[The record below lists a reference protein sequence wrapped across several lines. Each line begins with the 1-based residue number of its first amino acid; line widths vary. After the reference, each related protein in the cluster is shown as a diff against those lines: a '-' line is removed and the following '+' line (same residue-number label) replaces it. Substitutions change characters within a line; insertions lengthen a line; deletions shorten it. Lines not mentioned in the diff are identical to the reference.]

1 MSIKLPVT
9 EHVFPQSGAVF
20 HCHQDSPIYCFCLT
34 AREIGRIAGSDRKD
48 GCNLKDPTASDSQM
62 GAQNNQSHFYLVKML
77 LCEVNAFSSHNLL
90 SFQTSASS
98 VLFHWTLQTFAY
110 F

>member
-34 AREIGRIAGSDRKD
+34 AREIGRIASSDRMD

-62 GAQNNQSHFYLVKML
+62 GAQNNQSHFHLVKML

-90 SFQTSASS
+90 SF
-98 VLFHWTLQTFAY
+98 
-110 F
+110 